1 MAIHSPSHIQATVTA
16 LRGEAYVRDEGGKL
30 HKLHLGDTVRDG
42 EIVVTAAGAQV
53 ELAYPDGN
61 TLILE
66 PGVHQ
71 IIAGLFADTDNA
83 GNNLAIGTT
92 DLGQNASS
100 ADLDSLIQAIEQ
112 GKPIDDLLEKTAAG
126 LTGGETQEGH
136 TFVRLDRIVES
147 VTGESYAGLTADAG
161 ANVTDLRGN
170 LIEPL
175 AENQAPTANDDNVT
189 LLEDTVL
196 TGNVLDNDTDPD
208 GDNLAVTGF
217 SVGGDSYL
225 PGDSVTLTGIGTF
238 TLAADGRYTFS
249 PAKDYD
255 GPVPTFTYFVSD
267 GHGGTDSA
275 NLNIQMIG
283 GDDTPV
289 AGDDHA
295 TTNEDTAV
303 TIAVLANDS
312 DVDGDP
318 LTIVKIAGTSVQ
330 PGDSVSVSHG
340 IATLNADGTITFT
353 PEANYFGD
361 TSFTYTISDG
371 TTPVPATVYVTVNPV
386 NDAPNAVDDVA
397 STPINTAVDIDVKA
411 NDSDPDNT
419 RDQLT
424 VSNPVLADPSQG
436 TVSVNPDGSLLF
448 TPASNVSGP
457 VLITYT
463 LSDPDGLSDT
473 ATVTVTVGDNTP
485 PDGTDVTRTT
495 DEDTPY
501 VVQSG
506 DFGFSDPDAGQAFYA
521 VRIDTLPDHGTLFLD
536 GQAVVAGQVI
546 SADDIAAGKLS
557 YLPDTNENGTPY
569 ASFTFSVQDS
579 AGAYDDVPN
588 TFTFDVNPVNDAP
601 NAVANH
607 YTTPEDT
614 VLSGNVITDDD
625 NGSAAGGQDSDVDNS
640 LSELRITQ
648 VNGEDL
654 VFNSGTATVA
664 LAHGTLV
671 ISENGDFSFTPAA
684 DYNGTQSFTYT
695 VSDPGGLTDSATVNL
710 TVDSV
715 NDPPVAKDDAITLDE
730 DVTSTFDPLAND
742 VDPDTPHDQ
751 LAITSL
757 NGQAVD
763 PDHPEAYAP
772 SAVYDPVSGQFAGT
786 VSLTADGQVKF
797 DPADDYNN
805 DASHL
810 LVIPYT
816 VSDGQ
821 GGSDSADITLEV
833 RPVNDAPTANDD
845 NVTLLE
851 DTVLTG
857 NVLDNDTD
865 PDGDSLAVTGFSVG
879 SDSYLPGDTVTL
891 TGIGTFTLAADGR
904 YTFSPAKDYDGP
916 VPTFTYFV
924 SDGHGGTD
932 SANLNIQMIG
942 GDDTPVAG
950 DDHATTNEDTAVT
963 IAVLANDSD
972 VDGDPL
978 TIVKIAG
985 TSVQPGDSVSVSHGI
1000 ATLNADGTIT
1010 FTPEANYFGDTSFT
1024 YTISDGTT
1032 PVPAT
1037 VYVTVNPVNDAPNA
1051 VDDVASTP
1059 INTAV
1064 DIDVKANDSDPDNT
1078 RDQLTVSNP
1087 VLADP
1092 SQGTVSVNPDGS
1104 LLFTP
1109 ASNVSGPVLIT
1120 YTLSDPDG
1128 LSDTATVTVTVGDNT
1143 PPDGTD
1149 VTRTTDEDTPY
1160 VVQSGDFG
1168 FSDPDA
1174 GQAFYAV
1181 RIDTLPDH
1189 GTLFLD
1195 GQAVVAGQVISADD
1209 IAAGKLSYLPDTN
1222 ENGTPYASFT
1232 FSVQDSAGAY
1242 DNVPNTFTFDVN
1254 PVNDAPDAV
1263 ANHYT
1268 TPEDTVLS
1276 GNVITDDDNGAAA
1289 GGQDS
1294 DVDNSLSELRI
1305 TQVNGQYLI
1314 FDFSTG
1320 TATVPLD
1327 HGTLVINENGD
1338 FSFTPAADYNGTQSF
1353 TYTVSDPGG
1362 LTDSATVNLTVDSVN
1377 DPPVAKDDAITLDE
1391 DVTSTFDPLANDVD
1405 PDTPHDQ
1412 LAITSLNGQAVDP
1425 DHPEAY
1431 APSAVYDPVSGQFAG
1446 TVSLT
1451 ADGQVKFD
1459 PADDYNNDAS
1469 HLLVIPY
1476 TVSDG
1481 QGGYDSADITLE
1493 VRAVNDAP
1501 VAHDD
1506 SADIDEDASQPA
1518 TGNVLA
1524 NDTDA
1529 DGDNLDVLSFQH
1541 GGTVDTSG
1549 TLQGTYGT
1557 LTWDADTG
1565 AYAYALDNSDRRV
1578 QALGE
1583 GQTLTESFA
1592 YTMTDGTV
1600 DDSATLT
1607 VTIHGTDDG
1616 VTFTGLGA
1624 SDGDFTVSESAL
1636 ANGSAPDAAA
1646 LVKSGSFTLEA
1657 LDGIDTVT
1665 IAGTELTVAQLTN
1678 SATYPISLDTD
1689 YGTLVLTGYSGDGQ
1703 GGSLSYQYTLTHPVD
1718 NDSQA
1723 GADGDHYVDQIAV
1736 SVSDVDGD
1744 SAASSLNV
1752 NILDDSPSAQ
1762 PISVDAGV
1770 QPINTNLLIVL
1781 DTSGSMG
1788 DPSGMTNLTRME
1800 AAVAGIYEL
1809 LEQYD
1814 SMGDVMVNIAY
1825 FYDTA
1830 YVQNYGNQG
1839 GVWLTVDQAKAFLAN
1854 LGAGGWTNYDAAL
1867 AAAMDAYDNPGK
1879 LADAQN
1885 VAYFL
1890 SDGYPNYNNSNLA
1903 TLGVTPYGDG
1913 LNSDDGI
1920 QDAERATWVQFL
1932 KDNDINAFSIGMG
1945 TGVSKTALDPVGYN
1959 GLAETEQPAIEVHD
1973 MNDFSS
1979 VLASTVKYTS
1989 TGNLLAGGTLGA
2001 DGGRVGSLSYQ
2012 GEVFS
2017 FDGNAVTASAGAAT
2031 AWQFDAATNRLT
2043 LTTDAGTLTVDMDDG
2058 DYVYTHNDP
2067 DVLLAE
2073 FLYTITDN
2081 DGDSASSSLTFNFA
2095 YADPAP
2101 LVRDDAVYVAMDYYS
2116 NHQVTIQ
2123 DAWLLWNDSDKN
2135 GDPITVTSV
2144 NGALHNA
2151 GAVTAPVSMIGTGA
2165 FSYTGTTYVDSTQS
2179 DTGQVT
2185 IVADYELDAKGDGLD
2200 NILIGGDGIDTIR
2213 AYEGNDV
2220 LVGNGGNDR
2229 LYGGGD
2235 RDWLIGGAGDDKLEG
2250 GAGNDLLE
2258 GGLGSDTFTWRLAD
2272 PGSAGSPAED
2282 VVTDFGKADGDVL
2295 NLADLLQGETHGA
2308 DDYGNLDQYLDV
2320 TTDGAG
2326 NTVIRVSSTGGFTGG
2341 TYDAAAE
2348 DQRIV
2353 LQNVDLYDQYGVSH
2367 GQDAELI
2374 KVMLKQGGLV
2384 TD

>member
-1 MAIHSPSHIQATVTA
+1 MATYTASNIQATVTA

-546 SADDIAAGKLS
+546 SADDIATGKLS
-557 YLPDTNENGTPY
+557 YLPDTDENGSPY

-601 NAVANH
+601 DAVANH

-671 ISENGDFSFTPAA
+671 ISENGDFSFTPDT

-857 NVLDNDTD
+857 NVLANDTD
-865 PDGDSLAVTGFSVG
+865 PDGDSLTVTGFSVG
-879 SDSYLPGDTVTL
+879 GDSYLPGDAVTL
-891 TGIGTFTLAADGR
+891 SGIGTFTLADDGS

-950 DDHATTNEDTAVT
+950 DDHASTNEDTPVT
-963 IAVLANDSD
+963 IAVLDNDSD

-985 TSVQPGDSVSVSHGI
+985 TSVQPGDSVSVSHGV
-1000 ATLNADGTIT
+1000 ATLNADGTLT

-1064 DIDVKANDSDPDNT
+1064 AIDVKANDSDPDNT
-1078 RDQLTVSNP
+1078 RDQLSVSNP

-1143 PPDGTD
+1143 RPDGTD

-1209 IAAGKLSYLPDTN
+1209 IAAGKLSYLPDTD
-1222 ENGTPYASFT
+1222 ENGSPYASFT

-1242 DNVPNTFTFDVN
+1242 DDVPNTFTFDVN
-1254 PVNDAPDAV
+1254 PVNDAPNAV
-1263 ANHYT
+1263 DNHYT

-1276 GNVITDDDNGAAA
+1276 GNVITDDDNGSAA

-1320 TATVPLD
+1320 TATVDLA
-1327 HGTLVINENGD
+1327 HGTLVISENGD
-1338 FSFTPAADYNGTQSF
+1338 FSFTPDADYNGTQSF

-1377 DPPVAKDDAITLDE
+1377 DPPIAKDDAITLDE

-1481 QGGYDSADITLE
+1481 QGGSDSADITLE

-1529 DGDNLDVLSFQH
+1529 DGDDLDVLSFQH

-1616 VTFTGLGA
+1616 VTFTGLGV

-1636 ANGSAPDAAA
+1636 ADGSAPDAAA

-1752 NILDDSPSAQ
+1752 NILDDAPSAQ

-1770 QPINTNLLIVL
+1770 QSVNTNLLVIL
-1781 DTSGSMG
+1781 DVSGSMN
-1788 DPSGMTNLTRME
+1788 DASGMENLTRLK
-1800 AAVAGIYEL
+1800 AAIAGIKEL
-1809 LEQYD
+1809 IEQYD
-1814 SMGDVMVNIAY
+1814 SMGDVMVNITT
-1825 FYDTA
+1825 FSTTA
-1830 YVQNYGNQG
+1830 SGTA
-1839 GVWLTVDQAKAFLAN
+1839 VWMTADQALLFLNN
-1854 LGAGGWTNYDAAL
+1854 LQLSGTWNWTNYDAAL

-1890 SDGYPNYNNSNLA
+1890 SDGKPNYNNGDPT
-1903 TLGVTPYGDG
+1903 TLGTTPAGDSP
-1913 LNSDDGI
+1913 NSDDGI
-1920 QDAERATWVQFL
+1920 QPAEQATWEAFL
-1932 KDNDINAFSIGMG
+1932 RANNINAYAIGMG
-1945 TGVSKTALDPVGYN
+1945 SDISTTELEPIAYRGSTG
-1959 GLAETEQPAIEVHD
+1959 TEQPAVVVDD

-1979 VLASTVKYTS
+1979 VLTSTVQYS
-1989 TGNLLAGGTLGA
+1989 ASGNLTTDGGFGA
-2001 DGGRVGSLSYQ
+2001 DGGYVESIVYGDNT
-2012 GEVFS
+2012 FT
-2017 FDGNAVTASAGAAT
+2017 FDGTTVVRSGTGSTGWT
-2031 AWQFDAATNRLT
+2031 FDATTHVLT
-2043 LTTDAGTLTVDMDDG
+2043 VTTEGGTLTVDMDNG
-2058 DYVYTHNDP
+2058 DYVYTHTSMT
-2067 DVLLAE
+2067 VLQEQFTYALR
-2073 FLYTITDN
+2073 DN
-2081 DGDSASSSLTFNFA
+2081 DGDVASSSVSFSAEKTDFA
-2095 YADPAP
+2095 PII
-2101 LVRDDAVYVAMDYYS
+2101 RNDAVYVAMDYYS

-2123 DAWLLWNDSDKN
+2123 SDWLLWNDSDKN
-2135 GDPITVTSV
+2135 GDPISITGVTGATYD
-2144 NGALHNA
+2144 NGEITADLSNA
-2151 GAVTAPVSMIGTGA
+2151 GRGS

-2200 NILIGGDGIDTIR
+2200 NILIGGDGVDTIYG
-2213 AYEGNDV
+2213 YEGNDV
-2220 LVGNGGNDR
+2220 LVGNGGNDTMK
-2229 LYGGGD
+2229 GGSG
-2235 RDWLIGGAGDDKLEG
+2235 RDWLIGGAGNDKIEG

-2258 GGLGSDTFTWRLAD
+2258 GGSGSDTFIWRASD
-2272 PGSAGSPAED
+2272 RGTPGTPAED
-2282 VVTDFGKADGDVL
+2282 VIKDFSRTDGDVL
-2295 NLADLLQGETHGA
+2295 NLKDLLQGESHGLNNL
-2308 DDYGNLDQYLDV
+2308 GNLDQYIDV

-2341 TYDAAAE
+2341 TYTAAAE

-2367 GQDAELI
+2367 GQDADLI
-2374 KVMLKQGGLV
+2374 KAMVQQGALV